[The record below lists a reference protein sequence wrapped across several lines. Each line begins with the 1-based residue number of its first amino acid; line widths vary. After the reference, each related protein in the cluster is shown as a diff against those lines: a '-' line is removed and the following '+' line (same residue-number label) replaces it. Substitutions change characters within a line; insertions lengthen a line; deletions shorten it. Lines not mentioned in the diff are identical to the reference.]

1 MPGGSRFGAIC
12 VYCASS
18 PGTDPRWGRLADD
31 LGGLLGSNGIRLV
44 YGGGRAGLMGRVA
57 DACLATGGEVTGVIP
72 VGLFDREVA
81 HRGLTE
87 LVEVRTMHERKT
99 VMFERSD
106 AFVALPG
113 GFGTLE
119 ELAEVITWA
128 QIGVH
133 RKPIA
138 CVDADGYW
146 QPLFAFV
153 ERAVGEGLMRP
164 SNASLVARA
173 GSVSEVLDVLAAY
186 DAPYEPKWVDP

>member
-1 MPGGSRFGAIC
+1 MSGGNRFGAVC

-18 PGTDPRWGRLADD
+18 PGTDPRWGRLADEF
-31 LGGLLGSNGIRLV
+31 GGLLGSHGIRLV

-57 DACLATGGEVTGVIP
+57 DACLAAGGEVTGVIP
-72 VGLFDREVA
+72 VGLFDREVV

-138 CVDADGYW
+138 CVDVDGYW

-153 ERAVGEGLMRP
+153 DRAVGEGLMRP

-173 GSVSEVLDVLAAY
+173 SSVAEVLDVLAAY